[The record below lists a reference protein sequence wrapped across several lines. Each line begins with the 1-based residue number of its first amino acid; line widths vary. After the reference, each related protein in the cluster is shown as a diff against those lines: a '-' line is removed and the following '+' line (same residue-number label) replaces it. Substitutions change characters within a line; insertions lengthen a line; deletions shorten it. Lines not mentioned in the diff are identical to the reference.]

1 MEDPRY
7 SVSED
12 GTLRIAPM
20 SDTDLGVYE
29 CMAKSP
35 TGEVKSRS
43 AKMIYNKQNC
53 ESLISYLLCSQ
64 EKPKFWLYYFTW
76 DNLYYIY
83 WKFTGQ
89 TKDESISSLEITNN
103 NFQNLQTQFLIQYFF
118 FWNVLPTLLYVCM
131 YLLYFTNTL
140 PMLLVGYY
148 YHINNQW

>member
-64 EKPKFWLYYFTW
+64 EKPKFWFYYFTW
-76 DNLYYIY
+76 DNFYYIY
-83 WKFTGQ
+83 WKFTGKQ
-89 TKDESISSLEITNN
+89 KRN
-103 NFQNLQTQFLIQYFF
+103 QFLLWKLQITIFKICKLNFEFSIFSFEMYYQHFCMF
-118 FWNVLPTLLYVCM
+118 VCIFCILPTRFLCFLLGITAILIIYV
-131 YLLYFTNTL
+131 
-140 PMLLVGYY
+140 
-148 YHINNQW
+148 

>member
-64 EKPKFWLYYFTW
+64 EKSKFYCIISLDITF
-76 DNLYYIY
+76 II
-83 WKFTGQ
+83 FTG
-89 TKDESISSLEITNN
+89 SLQGNKRGI
-103 NFQNLQTQFLIQYFF
+103 YFF
-118 FWNVLPTLLYVCM
+118 FGNYK
-131 YLLYFTNTL
+131 
-140 PMLLVGYY
+140 
-148 YHINNQW
+148 

>member
-53 ESLISYLLCSQ
+53 ELLLFFCCCYR
-64 EKPKFWLYYFTW
+64 KFQSKMYV
-76 DNLYYIY
+76 
-83 WKFTGQ
+83 
-89 TKDESISSLEITNN
+89 E
-103 NFQNLQTQFLIQYFF
+103 TQFLIVLFHLTYF
-118 FWNVLPTLLYVCM
+118 
-131 YLLYFTNTL
+131 YFIYWMFTGRTKEE
-140 PMLLVGYY
+140 
-148 YHINNQW
+148 

>member
-20 SDTDLGVYE
+20 SNTDLGVYE

-64 EKPKFWLYYFTW
+64 EKSKFLLYYFTW
-76 DNLYYIY
+76 HNFYYIY
-83 WKFTGQ
+83 WKFAGKQ
-89 TKDESISSLEITNN
+89 KRNLFILWKLQITIFKICKL
-103 NFQNLQTQFLIQYFF
+103 NFQLSILTFEKYYQHYCMFVFIFCI
-118 FWNVLPTLLYVCM
+118 LPTRFLCFLLG
-131 YLLYFTNTL
+131 TTT
-140 PMLLVGYY
+140 
-148 YHINNQW
+148 